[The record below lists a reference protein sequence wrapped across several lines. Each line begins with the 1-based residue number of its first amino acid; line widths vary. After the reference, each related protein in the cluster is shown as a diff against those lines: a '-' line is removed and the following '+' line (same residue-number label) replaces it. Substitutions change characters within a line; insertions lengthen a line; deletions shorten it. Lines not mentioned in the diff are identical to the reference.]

1 MKFFVPSPSGPA
13 KNKKSS
19 RIGPNAVNNP
29 NKKIGMLL
37 EARAGDVNWYY
48 KTDDK
53 MKGGISIR
61 NQDISISNLTS
72 IT

>member
-1 MKFFVPSPSGPA
+1 MDPMQF
-13 KNKKSS
+13 
-19 RIGPNAVNNP
+19 NNP

-37 EARAGDVNWYY
+37 EARAGDVIWYY

-61 NQDISISNLTS
+61 NQDISISKLTS

>member
-1 MKFFVPSPSGPA
+1 LEFFLSPSGSA
-13 KNKKSS
+13 KNKK
-19 RIGPNAVNNP
+19 RPKNGPNAVNNP
-29 NKKIGMLL
+29 NKKIGMLI
-37 EARAGDVNWYY
+37 EARAGDVIWYY

-61 NQDISISNLTS
+61 NQDISISKLTS